1 MIFDYETLKLIWW
14 LFVGVLLIGFALMDG
29 FDLGVGTLLP
39 FVGKTDEERRVVIN
53 TIAPH
58 WEGNQVWFVT
68 AGGALLAAWP
78 LVYSSAF
85 SGLYAALLM
94 VLFAFFMRPLG
105 FDYRSKLPD
114 TRWRNSW
121 DWALFVGGTVPALIF
136 GITFGNLFLGLPFYF
151 DQDMRSFYEGG
162 LFGLFHPFAL
172 LAGVVSVS
180 MLTMHGGVFLVLR
193 TEDVVRERSLK
204 LMTLAAR
211 VFMGSFAL
219 AGVWLWLGIDGLKV
233 VSMPDVGSVFTPLAK
248 VVEVSEGG
256 WLVNY
261 MADSRLWAVPATAFI
276 GAFLACRL
284 ASRAAGVAFIFSG
297 LAVASVIMT
306 AGIALF
312 PFIMPSS
319 LDPNSSLTLWDAVS
333 SHRTLNLLFIVT
345 VIFLPLIVIYTSWAF
360 RIMRGKMTVA
370 RIRENEHTLY

>member
-53 TIAPH
+53 TVAPH

-114 TRWRNSW
+114 ARWRNGW
-121 DWALFVGGTVPALIF
+121 DWALFVGGTVPALVF
-136 GITFGNLFLGLPFYF
+136 GIAFGNLFLGLPFHF

-180 MLTMHGGVFLVLR
+180 MLTMHGGVFLALR
-193 TEDVVRERSLK
+193 TEEAVQERSLK

-219 AGVWLWLGIDGLKV
+219 AGIWLWLGIDGLKV
-233 VSMPDVGSVFTPLAK
+233 VSMPDVNSAFSPLLK
-248 VVEVSEGG
+248 TVELSENG
-256 WLVNY
+256 WLGNY
-261 MADSRLWAVPATAFI
+261 MADGRLWLVPISVFASAL
-276 GAFLACRL
+276 LACRL
-284 ASRAAGVAFIFSG
+284 ASRSAGIAFIFSA
-297 LAVASVIMT
+297 LAVAGVIMT

-312 PFIMPSS
+312 PFVMPSS
-319 LDPNSSLTLWDAVS
+319 VDMNSSLTLWDAVS